1 MKREQNVQALTLSNN
16 GKQTEQLTPV
26 DTAHSD
32 KFKKK
37 EFNLRPDWTSIQ
49 PAIETDEFNEVE
61 QKRGLNLRPIW
72 RTIQRNFL
80 LISGFTTIVTATTFY
95 LGLNSP
101 RIYEGDFRLL
111 VEPITSEAKL
121 TDPSVLS
128 RDQQV
133 ATGINVDYP
142 TLLEVLQ
149 SPGLL
154 SEVAKQV
161 QARYPDVSY
170 DSLSLDLV
178 SKNLVIQRIGTNLSD
193 FTKLIEVRYK
203 GEDAAKVQFVLEELA
218 KGYLKYSLENR
229 KTRIGLGVQFIE
241 DQLPRLQQQVN
252 DLQGKVQTLQQ
263 HYTLSDPASDGAAL
277 SQQLREIQAQRL
289 ETQRQLEEQKTLYAN
304 LQKQLKLAPNEVI
317 AASTLSEDPH
327 YQELLTQLKKI
338 ESQIAVESAQFT
350 EENPAL
356 QSLREKQ
363 KSLSLLLKQ
372 ESGRIVGQKLSTTTA
387 NPQVM
392 TFQNSLRQGLIKQ
405 MVDTANQA
413 QVLEV
418 RNQAVTQTE
427 AWLEQ
432 QVRIFPAITR
442 QYNDLQR
449 QLEIATKT
457 LNQLLIQRETLRV
470 EAAQKEVPW
479 QVVSQPRIPHDAAGN
494 LIPADSDTAKKLAMG
509 VMAGFM
515 LGLGVAL
522 LKEKYRNVF
531 YSAEDIQDAIT
542 ELPLLEVS
550 LEPSVKQF
558 PNYSVGARAI
568 EGTETED
575 SDASL
580 LLQTF
585 SSLYT
590 SIRFLASKS
599 PVHSLVV
606 GSAEPGDGKTTIA
619 LELAKAAASMG
630 QRVLLVDANLCQPQL
645 HTRLGLPNL
654 QGLSNIL
661 SGNLEPKELIQ
672 RSPLEE
678 NLFVLTAGQQPP
690 NSTRLLASTRMQ
702 PLVEQLQSAFD
713 LVIYD
718 TPHLL
723 GLPDANFLAAHT
735 DGILMVVRV
744 GKTSRSLLT
753 QVLNKLNSFHLPILG
768 IVANHVEESTNS
780 ASGSHHHHYE
790 QNHQGSSTF
799 VKKPKEFKSTLLTA
813 GKQTTR

>member
-1 MKREQNVQALTLSNN
+1 
-16 GKQTEQLTPV
+16 
-26 DTAHSD
+26 
-32 KFKKK
+32 
-37 EFNLRPDWTSIQ
+37 
-49 PAIETDEFNEVE
+49 
-61 QKRGLNLRPIW
+61 
-72 RTIQRNFL
+72 
-80 LISGFTTIVTATTFY
+80 
-95 LGLNSP
+95 
-101 RIYEGDFRLL
+101 
-111 VEPITSEAKL
+111 
-121 TDPSVLS
+121 
-128 RDQQV
+128 
-133 ATGINVDYP
+133 
-142 TLLEVLQ
+142 
-149 SPGLL
+149 
-154 SEVAKQV
+154 
-161 QARYPDVSY
+161 
-170 DSLSLDLV
+170 
-178 SKNLVIQRIGTNLSD
+178 
-193 FTKLIEVRYK
+193 
-203 GEDAAKVQFVLEELA
+203 
-218 KGYLKYSLENR
+218 
-229 KTRIGLGVQFIE
+229 
-241 DQLPRLQQQVN
+241 LQQQVN

-289 ETQRQLEEQKTLYAN
+289 ETQRQLQEQKTLYAN
-304 LQKQLKLAPNEVI
+304 LQKQIKLAPNEVI

-327 YQELLTQLKKI
+327 YQELLAQLKKI

-432 QVRIFPAITR
+432 QVRVFPAITR

-470 EAAQKEVPW
+470 EAAQKEIPW

-494 LIPADSDTAKKLAMG
+494 LIPASSDTAKKLAMG
-509 VMAGFM
+509 VIAGFV

-531 YSAEDIQDAIT
+531 YTADDIRDAIT

-550 LEPSVKQF
+550 LDRSVKQF
-558 PNYSVGARAI
+558 HDYSVSAKAI
-568 EGTETED
+568 EGTEADYSEF
-575 SDASL
+575 
-580 LLQTF
+580 LQTF

-590 SIRFLASKS
+590 SIRFLASNS

-619 LELAKAAASMG
+619 LELAKAAATMG

-702 PLVEQLQSAFD
+702 PLIEQLQSAFD

-744 GKTSRSLLT
+744 GKTNRSLLT

-768 IVANHVEESTNS
+768 IVANHVEESTNA
-780 ASGSHHHHYE
+780 ASDSHQHHYE

-799 VKKPKEFKSTLLTA
+799 VKKPQEFKSALLTS
-813 GKQTTR
+813 GKQTDDASA

>member
-1 MKREQNVQALTLSNN
+1 MKHEQNVQALTLRKN
-16 GKQTEQLTPV
+16 GKQTDQLTPV
-26 DTAHSD
+26 DTAQFD
-32 KFKKK
+32 ELK
-37 EFNLRPDWTSIQ
+37 ERESNLRRDWANIQ
-49 PAIETDEFNEVE
+49 PSVETDEFDEVDK
-61 QKRGLNLRPIW
+61 KRGLNLRPVW
-72 RTIQRNFL
+72 RAIQRNIL
-80 LISGFTTIVTATTFY
+80 LITGITAIVSTAALY
-95 LGLNSP
+95 SNLNSP
-101 RIYEGDFRLL
+101 RSYEGNFRLL
-111 VEPITSEAKL
+111 VEPITTEGKF

-128 RDQQV
+128 RDGGV
-133 ATGINVDYP
+133 VTTNSVDYP
-142 TLLEVLQ
+142 TLLQVLQ

-154 SEVAKQV
+154 SKVAKQI
-161 QARYPDVSY
+161 QSRYPDVSS
-170 DSLSLDLV
+170 DSLSRDLV
-178 SKNLVIQRIGTNLSD
+178 VQRIGTNLSD
-193 FTKLIEVRYK
+193 STKLIEVLYK
-203 GEDAAKVQFVLEELA
+203 GEDPKKVQFVLEELA
-218 KGYLKYSLENR
+218 KGYLKYSLEDR
-229 KTRIGLGVQFIE
+229 KTRIGSGVQFIE

-252 DLQGKVQTLQQ
+252 DLQGKLQTLQQ

-289 ETQRQLEEQKTLYAN
+289 ETQRQLQEQKTLYAN

-327 YQELLTQLKKI
+327 YQELLTQLKKV

-363 KSLSLLLKQ
+363 KNLSLLLKQ

-432 QVRIFPAITR
+432 QVRVFPAITR

-449 QLEIATKT
+449 QLEIATNT

-470 EAAQKEVPW
+470 EVAQKEVPW
-479 QVVSQPRIPHDAAGN
+479 EVISQPRIPGDAAGN
-494 LIPADSDTAKKLAMG
+494 LIPVPSDTAKKLAMG

-515 LGLGVAL
+515 LGLGLAL

-531 YSAEDIQDAIT
+531 YTAEDIQDAIT

-550 LEPSVKQF
+550 LDRSVKQF
-558 PNYSVGARAI
+558 TNYSVGARAI
-568 EGTETED
+568 EGTKTD
-575 SDASL
+575 NSDASL
-580 LLQTF
+580 FLQTF

-702 PLVEQLQSAFD
+702 PLIEQLQSAFD

-744 GKTSRSLLT
+744 GKTNRSLLT

-780 ASGSHHHHYE
+780 ASDSHHQHYE

-799 VKKPKEFKSTLLTA
+799 VKKPEFKSTLLTS
-813 GKQTTR
+813 GKQTDDASA